1 MFDLIKMGAV
11 FLLIITMVNSAII
24 RPHVVEA
31 ARGMPP
37 RMRNVETK
45 FRIPLGQKQFKLVC
59 PIIASEKDNTM
70 IQWSK
75 NGEQLDWDSQYKL
88 SKDGKEL
95 KMKSVKFEDSG
106 RYQCQAT
113 NGFGHKTIEFIVH
126 VHDQNDRGNLVKD
139 YLVLSNTTASPS
151 WLIDMNS
158 EWRSPIKI
166 NTGGKLELRCP
177 AQGNPLPEI
186 RWYQNEMEISE
197 KTHKHVSSIAVEPVD
212 SSHSGVYRCVVEN
225 SLGSLSFAFDVTV
238 GDFFDPPTTDPT
250 EEYQETVMEPVIDQ
264 PYNISV
270 YAGHTAQFQCKV
282 KSHEN
287 TMIKWLKEISDP
299 ISVRRKDPNAT
310 IIHANGM
317 NLLVLEHIQTEATVP
332 TEDMDN
338 VYTNRL
344 TIHKVDYHHAGK
356 YICVVTSAE
365 GQIVYKSAELKVLS
379 SYDFTFPFKSDGF
392 LILLAVVV
400 ALFVFIVI
408 LAIIWLKKN
417 QESSTSQDLK
427 PPPPPRMPPPA
438 APQEND
444 WSSDRTMHS
453 SKPLL
458 LHNSMFKQP
467 TPLKYH
473 AATMDRN
480 NLIRAERRFDE
491 VSNVYDN
498 STVHPYWTQQRNN
511 NSIYNGG
518 YRTLEV
524 QNHRNYPT
532 SDEYT
537 DQDFYYK

>member
-1 MFDLIKMGAV
+1 MGAI

-24 RPHVVEA
+24 RPNVVEA
-31 ARGMPP
+31 ARGVPP
-37 RMRNVETK
+37 RMRNAETK
-45 FRIPLGQKQFKLVC
+45 FRIPLGQKQFKLIC
-59 PIIASEKDNTM
+59 PIIATDKDNTM

-88 SKDGKEL
+88 SKDGTEL

-113 NGFGHKTIEFIVH
+113 NGFGHKTMEFIVH
-126 VHDQNDRGNLVKD
+126 VHDQHDRGNSVKD
-139 YLVLSNTTASPS
+139 YLVLSNSTASPS

-197 KTHKHVSSIAVEPVD
+197 KTHKHVSSIVIEPVD
-212 SSHSGVYRCVVEN
+212 SSQSGVYRCVVEN

-250 EEYQETVMEPVIDQ
+250 EHQQHSMEPVIDQ

-282 KSHEN
+282 KSNEN
-287 TMIKWLKEISDP
+287 TLIKWLKEVSDP
-299 ISVRRKDPNAT
+299 AAIRRMDPNAT

-317 NLLVLEHIQTEATVP
+317 NLLVLDHIQTESTVP
-332 TEDMDN
+332 LEDLEN

-344 TIHKVDYHHAGK
+344 TITKVDYHHAGK
-356 YICVVTSAE
+356 YICVVTSAQ
-365 GQIVYKSAELKVLS
+365 GHIVYKSAELQVLS
-379 SYDFTFPFKSDGF
+379 SSLITFPFTSDGF
-392 LILLAVVV
+392 LVVLGAIV
-400 ALFVFIVI
+400 TLFVFFVV

-417 QESSTSQDLK
+417 QESSSAKDLK

-444 WSSDRTMHS
+444 WNSDRTLHS

-458 LHNSMFKQP
+458 LHNAMFKQT
-467 TPLKYH
+467 TPLKFH

-480 NLIRAERRFDE
+480 NLLRAERRFDE

-537 DQDFYYK
+537 DQDMFYYKR